1 MNSDSTAKDG
11 IKIMDR
17 KYTTIL
23 FDADNTLL
31 NFDLDERQALIKTM
45 TEYGVPVNEENIN
58 IYVNINKGLWKQL
71 EKGEITKPELKRI
84 RYKLFFDAIGFTS
97 DIDPFEVN
105 ERYLH
110 LLGEGGNTLDG
121 AKELCEELK
130 NDGYDLYIVTNGV
143 AATQARR
150 LTKAGL
156 TPCFKEIYVSDTVGF
171 PKPKKEFFD
180 YVLSEIL
187 EKDRSKILLVG
198 DSLSSD
204 IKGAMNAKLDS
215 AWLNL
220 FGAELPEEFQPTYI
234 ISDIR
239 EVRNIL

>member
-1 MNSDSTAKDG
+1 
-11 IKIMDR
+11 MDR
-17 KYTTIL
+17 KYSTIL

-45 TEYGVPVNEENIN
+45 TEYGVPVNEENIST
-58 IYVNINKGLWKQL
+58 YVNINKGLWKQL

-84 RYKLFFDAIGFTS
+84 RYKLFFDAIGFTTDVDS
-97 DIDPFEVN
+97 FEVN

-110 LLGEGGNTLDG
+110 LLGEGGNTLEG

-143 AATQARR
+143 AATQAKR
-150 LTKAGL
+150 LKKSGL
-156 TPCFKEIYVSDTVGF
+156 LPFFSKIYVSDAVGF

-180 YVLSEIL
+180 YVLKEIP
-187 EKDRSKILLVG
+187 EKDKSRILLVG
-198 DSLSSD
+198 DSLTSD
-204 IKGAMNAKLDS
+204 IRGAMNAELDS
-215 AWLNL
+215 AWLNM
-220 FGAELPEEFQPTYI
+220 FGAELTEGYETAYI
-234 ISDIR
+234 IRDIK

>member
-1 MNSDSTAKDG
+1 MTK
-11 IKIMDR
+11 
-17 KYTTIL
+17 KYSTIL

-31 NFDLDERQALIKTM
+31 NFDLDERQALIKAM
-45 TEYGVPVNEENIN
+45 TEYGVPVSEENIR
-58 IYVNINKGLWKQL
+58 IYVDINKGLWKQL
-71 EKGEITKPELKRI
+71 EKGEITKPELKRV
-84 RYKLFFDAIGFTS
+84 RYKLFFDAIGFRT

-105 ERYLH
+105 ERYLY
-110 LLGEGGNTLDG
+110 LLGEGGNTLEG

-130 NDGYDLYIVTNGV
+130 NAGYDLYIVTNGV

-156 TPCFKEIYVSDTVGF
+156 LPYFTEIYVSDAVGF

-180 YVLSEIL
+180 YVLKEIP
-187 EKDRSKILLVG
+187 EKDKSKILLVG

-204 IKGAMNAKLDS
+204 IKGAMNAGLDS

-220 FGAELPEEFQPTYI
+220 FGAEPGTQYSPDYI

-239 EVRNIL
+239 EVKNIL